1 MARKTGG
8 EERAA
13 ALQRLKAALKT
24 GDVGNFY
31 VFFGEEAFLKEHYWR
46 MLEKKLLDGPAAEFN
61 FHRFN
66 AETLS
71 PQALSEAVDAM
82 PMMAERTL
90 IRVDDVDFFKQAEG
104 AREQYRT
111 IFADLPE
118 YCCLVLYYDTAEWK
132 PNGTM
137 RKLNEVFQTKCERV
151 EFGKQ
156 SERDLVSWI
165 QRHFKAHDKWADD
178 QLCQYLIFLTDG
190 TMTTLAGEIEKVAS
204 YAKGQEITKGDMD
217 AVVIPA
223 LSAQTFDISNAIADA
238 NYDAALRKL
247 QDLYAMQ
254 TEPILILGAIGSQLR
269 RLLYAKTVMNA
280 GQGQQALMELTGMKS
295 YPAGLTMNAAR
306 RVGDGFCRRA
316 VELCLQADR
325 DMKASRDDPE
335 RVLEVLL
342 AALAQEAR
350 SGTR

>member
-156 SERDLVSWI
+156 SERDLVAWI
-165 QRHFKAHDKWADD
+165 QRHFKAHEKC
-178 QLCQYLIFLTDG
+178 LVHKKPIF
-190 TMTTLAGEIEKVAS
+190 
-204 YAKGQEITKGDMD
+204 
-217 AVVIPA
+217 P
-223 LSAQTFDISNAIADA
+223 
-238 NYDAALRKL
+238 
-247 QDLYAMQ
+247 
-254 TEPILILGAIGSQLR
+254 
-269 RLLYAKTVMNA
+269 
-280 GQGQQALMELTGMKS
+280 
-295 YPAGLTMNAAR
+295 
-306 RVGDGFCRRA
+306 
-316 VELCLQADR
+316 
-325 DMKASRDDPE
+325 
-335 RVLEVLL
+335 
-342 AALAQEAR
+342 
-350 SGTR
+350 

>member
-46 MLEKKLLDGPAAEFN
+46 MLEKKLLDGPAAEFEVLAPTPG
-61 FHRFN
+61 RMP
-66 AETLS
+66 T
-71 PQALSEAVDAM
+71 PM

-156 SERDLVSWI
+156 SERDLVAWI
-165 QRHFKAHDKWADD
+165 QRHFKAHEKWADD
-178 QLCQYLIFLTDG
+178 RLCQYLIFLTDG

-223 LSAQTFDISNAIADA
+223 LSAQTFDISNAITDG

-280 GQGQQALMELTGMKS
+280 GQGQQALMELTG
-295 YPAGLTMNAAR
+295 NAAR